1 MLYHIYMIGI
11 YMILNTIN
19 GKIYIGKSINI
30 ERRWKEELNGQLNAH
45 IRRSMDKYGIANFKF
60 SVILECEAEELDEKE
75 KFYIDFYNSHHRDFG
90 YNKTLGG
97 EGGQWSEQTKKKVSK
112 MRMGEG
118 NPFYGKR
125 HSEKTKAKI
134 SEGRT
139 GEKHWHYGGTNSLH
153 TRKLQSETKQ
163 GALNPMA
170 KTVFQY
176 DLQGVL
182 INSFPCVMDAS
193 KATGIGYS
201 AIKNCAN
208 NESKT
213 AGGYSWEYGEFVQR
227 KFKHKYSKNVLC
239 IETGEIFSSLTEA
252 AKNKNMTA
260 SQIKKVCDGDAKHT
274 RGLHFSYID

>member
-1 MLYHIYMIGI
+1 
-11 YMILNTIN
+11 MILNTVN

-30 ERRWKEELNGQLNAH
+30 ERRWKEELNGQLNDH
-45 IRRSMDKYGIANFKF
+45 IKRSMDKYGITNFKF

-97 EGGQWSEQTKKKVSK
+97 EGGQWCEQAKKKASK
-112 MRMGEG
+112 RMKGNG
-118 NPFYGKR
+118 NPFYGKK
-125 HSEKTKAKI
+125 HSAETKAKLSADRI
-134 SEGRT
+134 
-139 GEKHWHYGGTNSLH
+139 GEKSWFYGKRKSLH
-153 TRKLQSETKQ
+153 TRKLQAETKQ

-176 DLQGVL
+176 DLQGAL

-208 NESKT
+208 NKSKT
-213 AGGYSWEYGEFVQR
+213 AGGYSWEYGEFIKR
-227 KFKHKYSKNVLC
+227 RFTRENTKHILC
-239 IETGEIFSSLTEA
+239 VDTGEVFSSLAET
-252 AKNKNMTA
+252 AKNKNMTS
-260 SQIKKVCDGDAKHT
+260 SQIKRVCDGDRNHT
-274 RGLHFSYID
+274 RGLHFSYIE